1 MTVAKSPKKVPPLR
15 ALPPAPP
22 PPFAGSTRSARGSSP
37 SARLASPRSAGAAS
51 PRKALTPRFANP
63 RGGSP
68 RPQSAREIDR
78 IRGVLG
84 TPVDVPWRNLVKVEP
99 AVPCAATLTADKL
112 LAEHKARAQ
121 LREQENEK
129 KATTQARAH
138 FETRLKREKQRE
150 KREAARKRASVAA
163 EAKAKTTAEKAEEE
177 ERRKW
182 AADDAELRV
191 RMQRRLDA
199 EEAERNSSEA
209 AARRMK
215 DRWQSSRQQAA
226 EQRAAEQRAPTDPFA
241 EWRGTTVEGDG
252 GALDEDEEAEDEEV
266 EDDRLSEEE
275 RALAA
280 ARSAKGRE
288 RDVAAR
294 RILAHSSR
302 SLMDALGLA
311 ATATDSEIESTVRRL
326 LRLLHPDYSINLSI
340 KGTRAHARI
349 TAAFKRLNGLRD
361 DENT

>member
-1 MTVAKSPKKVPPLR
+1 M
-15 ALPPAPP
+15 
-22 PPFAGSTRSARGSSP
+22 
-37 SARLASPRSAGAAS
+37 
-51 PRKALTPRFANP
+51 
-63 RGGSP
+63 
-68 RPQSAREIDR
+68 
-78 IRGVLG
+78 LG

-99 AVPCAATLTADKL
+99 AAPCAATLAADKL
-112 LAEHKARAQ
+112 AAEHKKRAQ
-121 LREQENEK
+121 LRERENEK
-129 KATTQARAH
+129 KAALRERSH
-138 FETRLKREKQRE
+138 FEKQLKREKQRE

-163 EAKAKTTAEKAEEE
+163 EAKAKTTAEKAEDE

-226 EQRAAEQRAPTDPFA
+226 EQPAPTDPYA
-241 EWRGTTVEGDG
+241 EWRGTTVEGDD

-266 EDDRLSEEE
+266 EDDGLSEEE
-275 RALAA
+275 HALAA
-280 ARSAKGRE
+280 SRSAKARE

>member
-1 MTVAKSPKKVPPLR
+1 M
-15 ALPPAPP
+15 
-22 PPFAGSTRSARGSSP
+22 
-37 SARLASPRSAGAAS
+37 
-51 PRKALTPRFANP
+51 
-63 RGGSP
+63 
-68 RPQSAREIDR
+68 
-78 IRGVLG
+78 G

-99 AVPCAATLTADKL
+99 AAPCAATLAADKL
-112 LAEHKARAQ
+112 AAEHKKRAQ
-121 LREQENEK
+121 LRERENEK
-129 KATTQARAH
+129 QREKQARSH

-199 EEAERNSSEA
+199 EEAERKSSEA

-226 EQRAAEQRAPTDPFA
+226 EQPAPTDPYA
-241 EWRGTTVEGDG
+241 EWRGTTVEGDD
-252 GALDEDEEAEDEEV
+252 GALDEDEEAEGEEV
-266 EDDRLSEEE
+266 EDDGLSEEE
-275 RALAA
+275 HALAA
-280 ARSAKGRE
+280 SRSAKARE

-311 ATATDSEIESTVRRL
+311 ESATDAEMSSAVRKV
-326 LRLLHPDYSINLSI
+326 LRLLHPDFSINLAT
-340 KGTRAHARI
+340 KGTKRQRRI
-349 TAAFKRLNGLRD
+349 EAAFKRLNSLRA
-361 DENT
+361 DEAEATQEKQ